1 MEIINKDLFIKKLQV
16 KESRRLRE
24 LVEITDVDT
33 VVTED
38 HSISNYEI
46 ENNEEEE
53 DNTKIELKKS
63 EILSRQQSTTSKSI
77 IRLQWASFLIVAVH
91 VVFAIL
97 YFIIFRNFLTDSDAY
112 IDGINYLTTQLNY
125 TISSAN
131 TLANILILNDHNYTS
146 VSDKLGLVSYY
157 INILKDNSLQLY
169 DLNNKLNSLPLFTN
183 NSSSNNNISLNFK
196 YILSPNKYA
205 MINLN
210 YMEGLI
216 EVMSFLIIVN
226 VYYLHYYSEV

>member
-97 YFIIFRNFLTDSDAY
+97 Y
-112 IDGINYLTTQLNY
+112 
-125 TISSAN
+125 
-131 TLANILILNDHNYTS
+131 
-146 VSDKLGLVSYY
+146 
-157 INILKDNSLQLY
+157 
-169 DLNNKLNSLPLFTN
+169 
-183 NSSSNNNISLNFK
+183 
-196 YILSPNKYA
+196 
-205 MINLN
+205 
-210 YMEGLI
+210 
-216 EVMSFLIIVN
+216 
-226 VYYLHYYSEV
+226 